1 LTTRRTVAQTH
12 TDMKQLRSGQT
23 VSDMKKGESSNKS
36 GFAYH
41 SFGLGFSCALLSV
54 VTENTFPYKTIGRNQ
69 HGDTMSNI
77 KSTRLHKMR
86 TVKILKVTKDLLL
99 ASDQHCL
106 SVLVLVLRS
115 TL

>member
-54 VTENTFPYKTIGRNQ
+54 VTENTFPYKTIGRINTETQCPTSNQ
-69 HGDTMSNI
+69 HDCI
-77 KSTRLHKMR
+77 K
-86 TVKILKVTKDLLL
+86 
-99 ASDQHCL
+99 
-106 SVLVLVLRS
+106 
-115 TL
+115 